1 MNTARTSYNK
11 SRTMSYVRR
20 KQCNVHIIMY
30 VVCNSLHGVQYT
42 SYNVRRKPF
51 NVYIIMYV
59 VCNSLRGIQYTS
71 YNVRR
76 MLNCIILI
84 NYIQCIYYYVHS
96 SLYTVH
102 YTF

>member
-42 SYNVRRKPF
+42 SYNVRR
-51 NVYIIMYV
+51 
-59 VCNSLRGIQYTS
+59 
-71 YNVRR
+71 

-84 NYIQCIYYYVHS
+84 NYIQCIYHYVHS
-96 SLYTVH
+96 SLYIVH